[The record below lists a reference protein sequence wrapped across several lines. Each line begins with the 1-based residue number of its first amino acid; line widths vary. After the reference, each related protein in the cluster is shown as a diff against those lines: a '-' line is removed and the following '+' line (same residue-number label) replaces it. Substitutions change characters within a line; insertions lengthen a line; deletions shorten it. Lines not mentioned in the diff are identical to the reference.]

1 MEIDSAEYQLRCQ
14 LTGHED
20 DVRGICICDK
30 VGFATSSRDRTIRF
44 WSPDESNHCS
54 FTTSKIL
61 LGHTSFVGPVAWV
74 APSEELP
81 EGGLVSGGMDT
92 LILVWNLST
101 GEKIQTLKGHKLQVT
116 GIALD
121 GSDVVSTSVDCTLRR
136 WRKGQEVEV
145 LEAHKA
151 AIQAIIKLPSGEL
164 VTGSS
169 DTTLKLWKGAACI
182 HTFSGH
188 TDTVRGL
195 AAVPGLGILSASH
208 DGCGSRVWILHHIN
222 LGFKGMDWNT
232 GEDVGHSVS
241 GFAVV
246 RNTIRLWELSGQ
258 VLLEMVGHTSI
269 VYSVDAHASGLI
281 VSGSEDRFVKI
292 WKDGVCVQ
300 SLEHPG
306 CVWDAKFLDNG
317 DIVTACSDGVVRIW
331 TVHQDKIADPLE
343 LESYAAQLSQY
354 TLSRKRVGG
363 LKLEELPGL
372 EALQT
377 PGTSDGQTKVVRE
390 GDNGVA
396 YAWNMMEQKWDKIGE
411 VVDGPDD
418 GMSRPLLDGIQY
430 DHVFDVDIGD
440 GEPVRKLPCNR
451 SDNPYDVADK
461 WLLKENL
468 PLSYREQIVEFILQN
483 TGQKQFTPDPSFRD
497 PYTGSSAYTPGQP
510 SKPVATKPTF
520 KHVPKKGMLVFD
532 AAQFDG
538 ILKKVSEFNNT
549 LLSASEQKHMVLTE
563 ADMSRL
569 ASIIHVLKDTSRYH
583 SSKFSD
589 DDVVMVLKVLKSWPL
604 TMLFPVID
612 ILRMIILHAD
622 GAAVL
627 SKHVNNAN
635 DVLME
640 LIKKVTT
647 SPPLPANLLTSVR
660 ALTNFFKNE
669 SYHDWLLKHRGE
681 VLDAYSTCYLSSNKN
696 VQLAYSTLI
705 LNANPNH
712 LVKSSLN
719 AVVQSLSSKQVMSRF
734 HGISHISS
742 SQGVLTINVPV
753 HHITFKFVQ
762 GFPVPTAIHLKGS
775 ASKNL
780 HYAVLLIEKKDEEG
794 QSQVLSAALEIAE
807 EGSVEADAKF
817 RALVAIGSLML
828 EGVVKRIAMDFDV
841 ANIAKA
847 AKASKD
853 TKIAEVGADI
863 ELITKQS

>member
-1 MEIDSAEYQLRCQ
+1 MAMEIDSAEYQLRCQ

-20 DVRGICICDK
+20 DVRGICVCDN

-44 WSPDESNHCS
+44 WSSDESNKRS
-54 FTTSKIL
+54 YTTSKIL
-61 LGHTSFVGPVAWV
+61 LGHTSFVGPLSWV

-92 LILVWNLST
+92 LILVWNLAT

-121 GSDVVSTSVDCTLRR
+121 GSDVVSTSIDCSLRR

-195 AAVPGLGILSASH
+195 AAMPGLGVLSASH
-208 DGCGSRVWILHHIN
+208 DGS
-222 LGFKGMDWNT
+222 
-232 GEDVGHSVS
+232 
-241 GFAVV
+241 
-246 RNTIRLWELSGQ
+246 IRLWELSGQ
-258 VLLEMVGHTSI
+258 VLLEMVGHTAI

-281 VSGSEDRFVKI
+281 VSGSEDRFAKI

-317 DIVTACSDGVVRIW
+317 DIVTACSDGVVRVW
-331 TVHQDKIADPLE
+331 TTHQDKIADPAE
-343 LESYAAQLSQY
+343 LKSYAAQLSQY
-354 TLSRKRVGG
+354 KLSRKRVGG

-372 EALQT
+372 ESLRI

-411 VVDGPDD
+411 VVDGPDE

-440 GEPVRKLPCNR
+440 GEPVRKLPYNR
-451 SDNPYDVADK
+451 SDNPYDVAEK
-461 WLLKENL
+461 WLVKENL
-468 PLSYREQIVEFILQN
+468 PLSYREQVVEFILQN
-483 TGQKQFTPDPSFRD
+483 TGQKQFTPDPSFCD

-510 SKPVATKPTF
+510 SKPVAPTAKPTF

-538 ILKKVSEFNNT
+538 ILKKVSEFNTT
-549 LLSASEQKHMVLTE
+549 LLSASEQKHMGLTE

-569 ASIIHVLKDTSRYH
+569 ASILHVLKDTSHYH
-583 SSKFSD
+583 SSKLSD
-589 DDVVMVLKVLKSWPL
+589 DDVIMVLKLLKSWPL

-627 SKHVNNAN
+627 SKHVNSAN

-640 LIKKVTT
+640 LIKKVTI

-660 ALTNFFKNE
+660 ALTNLFKNG

-705 LNANPNH
+705 LN
-712 LVKSSLN
+712 
-719 AVVQSLSSKQVMSRF
+719 
-734 HGISHISS
+734 
-742 SQGVLTINVPV
+742 
-753 HHITFKFVQ
+753 
-762 GFPVPTAIHLKGS
+762 
-775 ASKNL
+775 
-780 HYAVLLIEKKDEEG
+780 YAVLLIEKKDEEG

-807 EGSVEADAKF
+807 EESVEADAKF

-828 EGVVKRIAMDFDV
+828 AGVVKRIAMDFDV
-841 ANIAKA
+841 VNIAKS

-853 TKIAEVGADI
+853 AKIAEVGADI

>member
-14 LTGHED
+14 LAGHED

-44 WSPDESNHCS
+44 WSPDESNHRK

-61 LGHTSFVGPVAWV
+61 LGHTSFVGPLAWV

-151 AIQAIIKLPSGEL
+151 AIQAIIKFPSGEL

-208 DGCGSRVWILHHIN
+208 DG
-222 LGFKGMDWNT
+222 
-232 GEDVGHSVS
+232 
-241 GFAVV
+241 
-246 RNTIRLWELSGQ
+246 TIRLWELSGQ

-483 TGQKQFTPDPSFRD
+483 TGQKQFTPDPSFHD

-647 SPPLPANLLTSVR
+647 SPPLPANLLTSVH

-705 LNANPNH
+705 LN
-712 LVKSSLN
+712 
-719 AVVQSLSSKQVMSRF
+719 
-734 HGISHISS
+734 
-742 SQGVLTINVPV
+742 
-753 HHITFKFVQ
+753 
-762 GFPVPTAIHLKGS
+762 
-775 ASKNL
+775 
-780 HYAVLLIEKKDEEG
+780 YAVLLIEKKDEEG